1 MFFEEL
7 LIAFYCQGLSDLI
20 WTVIVANT
28 LTHSLNYT
36 VNAQTHMLSPNDE
49 EVGYSGV
56 SVGLSPSV
64 AAPPFPDNSVSA
76 GSN

>member
-7 LIAFYCQGLSDLI
+7 LIDFYFQGLSDLI

-28 LTHSLNYT
+28 FTHSLSYT